1 VVRIV
6 TIEREYG
13 CGASEIAEKLAA
25 RLDWKLG
32 EQLVPEQIA
41 RLAHC
46 DHSVVAEREERRDPL
61 YRRLMQSFALG
72 SYEGSG
78 GVYPIESLDAD
89 SIVRLSERVV
99 NEAAAQGNCVIVGR
113 GSQHFLATRE
123 DTLRF
128 FLYAPK
134 ENKVRRLIS
143 EGTPEAKANLLVDTI
158 DRERR
163 AFIKR
168 YFHAEWP
175 NFPLY
180 HAMINT
186 AVGEEQVIKVMMSF
200 CKRNYPVDH
209 EDQSTLQP
217 SNATHRHS

>member
-1 VVRIV
+1 VFRIV
-6 TIEREYG
+6 AIEREYG
-13 CGASEIAEKLAA
+13 CGASEIAQQLAA
-25 RLDWKLG
+25 RLDWKLWDK
-32 EQLVPEQIA
+32 QLTEKIA
-41 RLAHC
+41 RLANC
-46 DHSVVAEREERRDPL
+46 QDSVVAEREERRDPL
-61 YRRLMQSFALG
+61 YRRLLQSFALG

-99 NEAAAQGNCVIVGR
+99 NEAASEGNCVIVGR
-113 GSQHFLATRE
+113 GSQHFLASRE

-134 ENKVRRLIS
+134 EEKVRRLIS
-143 EGTPEAKANLLVDTI
+143 EGVMEAKANLLVDTV

-186 AVGEEQVIKVMMSF
+186 AAGEDQVIKVIMSF
-200 CKRNYPVDH
+200 FHPGR
-209 EDQSTLQP
+209 STGL
-217 SNATHRHS
+217 AAD